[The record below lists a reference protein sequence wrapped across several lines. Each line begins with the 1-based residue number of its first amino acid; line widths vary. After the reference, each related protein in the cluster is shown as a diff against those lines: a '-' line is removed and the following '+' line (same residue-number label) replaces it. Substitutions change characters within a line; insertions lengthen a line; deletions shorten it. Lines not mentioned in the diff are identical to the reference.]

1 MNHHEAPYQDRRDQN
16 RRVEIAMQNRQRI
29 LGARDRRAMMGMFSI
44 LAYLGASDLIIGG
57 FMFFG
62 DAGAWLDGALM
73 CAFGAMFS
81 YAAMRV
87 WTKDDTRWRI
97 VLVPAGLWLALSALV
112 LLSGDIPPLVATALC
127 LALPVFAALRR
138 KTLAALRTAENA
150 SRRDRLLA

>member
-1 MNHHEAPYQDRRDQN
+1 MNHHEAPYRN

-29 LGARDRRAMMGMFSI
+29 LGARDRRAMMGTFGI
-44 LAYLGASDLIIGG
+44 LAYLGASNLIIGG
-57 FMFFG
+57 SMFLG
-62 DAGAWLDGALM
+62 DTGAWLDGALT

-97 VLVPAGLWLALSALV
+97 VLVPAGLWLALSVLV
-112 LLSGDIPPLVATALC
+112 LLSGNVPPLVATALC

-138 KTLAALRTAENA
+138 KTLAALRSTENA
-150 SRRDRLLA
+150 LRPDRLPA

>member
-1 MNHHEAPYQDRRDQN
+1 MSHHEAPYQQ

-29 LGARDRRAMMGMFSI
+29 LGARDRRMMMGMFGI

-150 SRRDRLLA
+150 TRQGRLQA